1 METKSTLKKNKWYGY
16 YDLHLCQWN
25 LREVINL
32 KQNYPKCVSQAT
44 KKWDWM
50 CCFMTEMEEFKKK
63 RDGRSCLKESSNE
76 NFQAYLPQS
85 LSDNI
90 LVSHKSQALQ
100 HHSKRH
106 G

>member
-1 METKSTLKKNKWYGY
+1 MPQANQKNGVKVQFHDRDG
-16 YDLHLCQWN
+16 
-25 LREVINL
+25 E
-32 KQNYPKCVSQAT
+32 KP
-44 KKWDWM
+44 
-50 CCFMTEMEEFKKK
+50 K
-63 RDGRSCLKESSNE
+63 RDDGGWLKESSSE

-100 HHSKRH
+100 HHSKRQ

>member
-1 METKSTLKKNKWYGY
+1 
-16 YDLHLCQWN
+16 
-25 LREVINL
+25 
-32 KQNYPKCVSQAT
+32 
-44 KKWDWM
+44 M
-50 CCFMTEMEEFKKK
+50 CCFVMKMGEYKNK
-63 RDGRSCLKESSNE
+63 RDDRSCLKESSNE

-100 HHSKRH
+100 HHSKRQ

>member
-1 METKSTLKKNKWYGY
+1 
-16 YDLHLCQWN
+16 
-25 LREVINL
+25 
-32 KQNYPKCVSQAT
+32 
-44 KKWDWM
+44 M
-50 CCFMTEMEEFKKK
+50 CCFVMKMEEYKNK
-63 RDGRSCLKESSNE
+63 RDDRSCLKESSNE

-100 HHSKRH
+100 HHSKRQ